1 MKREVVVTGVGIIS
15 AAGSSAAE
23 TWQALKA
30 GKSGLSPFSL
40 LPSARYA
47 GIPVGQLPAEL
58 SSLSGLERASRPDH
72 LAVIAARQAFKQSF
86 PGAGLPQPEKTGV
99 ILGACV
105 GGMAES
111 ELFLQRLLLEGVQ
124 DTGLLRFHEC
134 ASSAEAVAGNL
145 GLFGPCETI
154 STACSSGSNAICL
167 AADMILS
174 DEADIMFAGGTD
186 SLSRLTVNGFGSLLL
201 IDPEGCRPFDEERKG
216 MSLGEGAAVLVM
228 ESGESA
234 GRRNA
239 RVLARLSGWANTCDA
254 YHATAPAPEGD
265 GIQRAIRGALRNA
278 GLSPEDIH
286 YINAHGTA
294 TVEND
299 RAEAAAIRSVF
310 GEHTPPV
317 SSTKRVFGH
326 TFAAAGAIEAIVC
339 ILAMENQAIPP
350 NAGLHRP
357 DPACPVR
364 IQRSLESADIYRAM
378 SLSLGFGGN
387 NNCLILESPGKNSE

>member
-1 MKREVVVTGVGIIS
+1 MKREVVVTGIGIIS
-15 AAGSSAAE
+15 AAGSSAGE
-23 TWQALKA
+23 TWLALKE

-47 GIPVGQLPAEL
+47 GIPVGQLPAGL
-58 SSLSGLERASRPDH
+58 STVSGLERASRPDH
-72 LAVIAARQAFKQSF
+72 LAVIAARQAFKESF
-86 PGAGLPQPEKTGV
+86 HGEDPSAWEKAGV

-134 ASSAEAVAGNL
+134 ASSAEAVAENL

-167 AADMILS
+167 AADMILAG
-174 DEADIMFAGGTD
+174 EADTMLAGGTD

-201 IDPEGCRPFDEERKG
+201 IDPEGCRPFDEGRKG
-216 MSLGEGAAVLVM
+216 MSLGEGAAVLVL
-228 ESGESA
+228 ESGDSA
-234 GRRNA
+234 KRRGA
-239 RVLARLSGWANTCDA
+239 RVLARLSAWANTCDA
-254 YHATAPAPEGD
+254 HHATAPAPEGE
-265 GIQRAIRGALRNA
+265 GIQRAIRRALRDA

-286 YINAHGTA
+286 YISAHGTA
-294 TVEND
+294 TIEND
-299 RAEAAAIRSVF
+299 RAEAAALRAVF

-317 SSTKRVFGH
+317 SSVKRVFGH
-326 TFAAAGAIEAIVC
+326 TFAAAGAIEAVVC
-339 ILAMENQAIPP
+339 ILAMQNQAVPP
-350 NAGLHRP
+350 NAGSSRP
-357 DPACPVR
+357 DPACRVR
-364 IQRSLESADIYRAM
+364 LQRSCEPAGISRAM

-387 NNCLILESPGKNSE
+387 NNCLILERGTPLG

>member
-1 MKREVVVTGVGIIS
+1 MNREVVVTGIGMIS
-15 AAGSSAAE
+15 AAGASAGE
-23 TWQALKA
+23 TWQALKE
-30 GKSGLSPFSL
+30 GKSGLSPFTL
-40 LPSARYA
+40 LPSPRYA
-47 GIPVGQLPAEL
+47 GIPAGQLPAEL
-58 SSLSGLERASRPDH
+58 SSISGLEHASRPDH
-72 LAVIAARQAFKQSF
+72 LAVIAARQAFKESF
-86 PGAGLPQPEKTGV
+86 SGGGLPAPERAGV

-105 GGMAES
+105 GGTINS
-111 ELFLQRLLLEGVQ
+111 ELFVQRHLLEGVQ

-134 ASSAEAVAGNL
+134 ASSAEAVAETL

-174 DEADIMFAGGTD
+174 GETDVMFAGGTD

-201 IDPEGCRPFDEERKG
+201 IDPQGCRPFDEERKG
-216 MSLGEGAAVLVM
+216 MSLGEGAAVLAL

-234 GRRNA
+234 RRRNV
-239 RVLARLSGWANTCDA
+239 RILARLSGWANTCDA
-254 YHATAPAPEGD
+254 HHATAPAPDGG
-265 GIQRAIRGALRNA
+265 GIQRAIRGALLNA

-294 TVEND
+294 TIDND
-299 RAEAAAIRSVF
+299 RAEAAAIRAVF

-326 TFAAAGAIEAIVC
+326 TFAGAGALEAAVC
-339 ILAMENQAIPP
+339 ILALENQAVPP
-350 NAGLHRP
+350 NAGLNRP

-364 IQRSLESADIYRAM
+364 IQRNLESAAITNAM

-387 NNCLILESPGKNSE
+387 NNCLILSRGS